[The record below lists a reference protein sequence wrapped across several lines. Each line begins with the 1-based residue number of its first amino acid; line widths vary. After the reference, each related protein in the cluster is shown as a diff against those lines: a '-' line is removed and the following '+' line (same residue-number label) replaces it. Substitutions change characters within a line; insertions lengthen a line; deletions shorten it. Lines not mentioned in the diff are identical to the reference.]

1 MQPCQFRRHPES
13 PSDPENPPHSTPV
26 VATLAVATPADLDD
40 IPAVVAELPVPSN
53 HGADVE
59 TSSSVPVAIAH
70 AIRGSSSCEIDQP
83 LPPAT
88 SETKCCN
95 WRRGDG
101 KLVFL
106 FVILML
112 FAIAVTLHEVLPD
125 DDTPSVIPLPPSY
138 YEYPQ
143 LELAQTTIC
152 HVQNTSD
159 YVDQSVWPHDPNRP
173 YSCKWQQIGHDLNGR
188 AAGDFFGGT
197 LRLGGSAKGSRFSVT
212 APLYS
217 SSRGLT
223 SIYDIYEYKREN
235 GTDVKT
241 EYLFEPVG
249 NNVIGKYENDMLQG
263 IMADDGYHLIMSS
276 IDAAHDGQPHIGHF
290 GSFQLSR
297 QTEKWTLYGNDMYG
311 KSSEDDFG
319 VAAVNRNGTI
329 VAISDIQHDSQSGV
343 VDVYR
348 FDKYNNT
355 WLRLGQRL
363 EGASKDEHWGRKVA
377 LSSDGYTIAIG
388 SRDYNNNTGRVQVYR
403 YNSDQFVW
411 QGFGRYFMGIKT
423 GENLGREVDLSADG
437 KILAVTSDFRSS
449 NSLDE
454 ITAEN
459 GLVSVFK
466 YDENSRLWQQLGSDI
481 ESDVSYQSDFGY
493 QLRTSDDGMRLAISQ
508 ARYTVGSTDD
518 DDLSAAS
525 AGRVRVYDYIEE
537 KQEWDLIGD
546 IEGQR
551 NCDFVGAGFDLSPDG
566 SRLVGE
572 FQIAIF
578 CIIRE
583 PLTIGLPSICRHLKS
598 DFLMQ
603 RAGEKKD
610 QTVQKTIKEDPDLE

>member
-1 MQPCQFRRHPES
+1 M
-13 PSDPENPPHSTPV
+13 
-26 VATLAVATPADLDD
+26 
-40 IPAVVAELPVPSN
+40 
-53 HGADVE
+53 
-59 TSSSVPVAIAH
+59 
-70 AIRGSSSCEIDQP
+70 
-83 LPPAT
+83 
-88 SETKCCN
+88 
-95 WRRGDG
+95 
-101 KLVFL
+101 
-106 FVILML
+106 
-112 FAIAVTLHEVLPD
+112 
-125 DDTPSVIPLPPSY
+125 
-138 YEYPQ
+138 
-143 LELAQTTIC
+143 
-152 HVQNTSD
+152 
-159 YVDQSVWPHDPNRP
+159 
-173 YSCKWQQIGHDLNGR
+173 
-188 AAGDFFGGT
+188 
-197 LRLGGSAKGSRFSVT
+197 
-212 APLYS
+212 
-217 SSRGLT
+217 
-223 SIYDIYEYKREN
+223 
-235 GTDVKT
+235 
-241 EYLFEPVG
+241 G
-249 NNVIGKYENDMLQG
+249 N
-263 IMADDGYHLIMSS
+263 
-276 IDAAHDGQPHIGHF
+276 
-290 GSFQLSR
+290 
-297 QTEKWTLYGNDMYG
+297 
-311 KSSEDDFG
+311 
-319 VAAVNRNGTI
+319 
-329 VAISDIQHDSQSGV
+329 
-343 VDVYR
+343 
-348 FDKYNNT
+348 
-355 WLRLGQRL
+355 
-363 EGASKDEHWGRKVA
+363 
-377 LSSDGYTIAIG
+377 
-388 SRDYNNNTGRVQVYR
+388 
-403 YNSDQFVW
+403 
-411 QGFGRYFMGIKT
+411 KT